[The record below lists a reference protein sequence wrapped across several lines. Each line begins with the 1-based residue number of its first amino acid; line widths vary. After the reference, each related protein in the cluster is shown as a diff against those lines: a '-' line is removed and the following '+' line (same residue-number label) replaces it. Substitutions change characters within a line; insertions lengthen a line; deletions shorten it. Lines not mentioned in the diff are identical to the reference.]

1 MDHWC
6 LLLLW
11 THILC
16 DKAASITKMSHKDDT
31 TLKEAALALGHVTSE
46 QFDLWVKPED
56 MLGL

>member
-16 DKAASITKMSHKDDT
+16 DKAASINKMGHKNGT
-31 TLKEAALALGHVTSE
+31 TLIEAALALGHVTSE

-56 MLGL
+56 M